1 MKTNLIGFIAL
12 VMFFISA
19 LEITRADSVDGYVN
33 KYYPLLKANETD
45 GTGQMGILLH
55 FFKEVPDDAQ
65 AEVLARIFEKASTET
80 PPDVALMSNML
91 SLSAGFQDKKIK
103 WNEHLKNLV
112 YAQAKSSNPDLRGF
126 VIRMLAKK
134 QSADAH
140 DLVLAA
146 LNDSNE
152 EVRCDAL
159 DGLQKWPN
167 AVTIYNQY
175 IQTHQGDASYSKSL
189 KYAQDNLNA
198 LQQQGK

>member
-1 MKTNLIGFIAL
+1 MKTKLFEFVATIVLFFAL
-12 VMFFISA
+12 LSLA
-19 LEITRADSVDGYVN
+19 RADSVDGYVN
-33 KYYPLLKANETD
+33 KYYPLLKANKYE
-45 GTGQMGILLH
+45 GAPVLVSRFL
-55 FFKEVPDDAQ
+55 KEVPDDEQ
-65 AEVLARIFEKASTET
+65 AEVLARIFERASAET
-80 PPDVALMSNML
+80 PPDVTLMGNML
-91 SLSAGFQDKKIK
+91 GLSAGFQDKKIK
-103 WNEHLKNLV
+103 WNDHLKNLI

-126 VIRMLAKK
+126 VIRMLAK
-134 QSADAH
+134 QQNADAH

-146 LNDSNE
+146 LNDSSE